1 MPFIFKT
8 IEATRE
14 DGEFVLRGRILSGAF
29 FGPEAIVMR
38 SSDGTEFVAHVR
50 QHGMESPEGW
60 PVVAQHRETTLV
72 LRTPLP
78 PLGFEVV
85 EVEGIG
91 VIAKA
96 SERIDMSNI
105 LLEPEFWAM
114 HLGQHCESEDIED
127 PGLEWLGVT
136 QRQVSDWYVERIQ
149 DPIERGVWPY
159 LRVAV
164 SSSKYIELEM
174 AGGVE
179 YQDRI
184 WIGDASASAR
194 ALLGYHSGH
203 FSLPALRVEELTHIA
218 ELTGWAPVNLLW
230 LSATYLEED
239 RDIGPLVMRLVSG
252 VPGLASEHREVMAE
266 AFLEGLKVNGL
277 KWLHDPTLGW
287 INNWIY
293 SQRNPQSL
301 LSTLKSDD
309 FAYIQRFFA
318 PA

>member
-1 MPFIFKT
+1 MPFIFKA

-14 DGEFVLRGRILSGAF
+14 DDEFVLRGRILSGAF

-38 SSDGTEFVAHVR
+38 SPDGTEFAAHVR

-60 PVVAQHRETTLV
+60 PVVAQHRETTLI

-78 PLGFEVV
+78 PAGFEVV
-85 EVEGIG
+85 EVEGVG
-91 VIAKA
+91 VIAQA
-96 SERIDMSNI
+96 SERIDLSSMLS
-105 LLEPEFWAM
+105 EPEFWAVQ
-114 HLGQHCESEDIED
+114 LELRCELEDIED

-136 QRQVSDWYVERIQ
+136 QLEVSDWYAKRIQ
-149 DPIERGVWPY
+149 EPIERGVWPY

-164 SSSKYIELEM
+164 SPSKYIELEM

-179 YQDRI
+179 HQDRI
-184 WIGDASASAR
+184 WIGDPSASAR

-218 ELTGWAPVNLLW
+218 ELTSWAPVNLLW
-230 LSATYLEED
+230 LSATYLEDD

-266 AFLEGLKVNGL
+266 AFLESLKVNGL
-277 KWLHDPTLGW
+277 KWVDDPTLGW

-301 LSTLKSDD
+301 LCTLKSDD

-318 PA
+318 SA